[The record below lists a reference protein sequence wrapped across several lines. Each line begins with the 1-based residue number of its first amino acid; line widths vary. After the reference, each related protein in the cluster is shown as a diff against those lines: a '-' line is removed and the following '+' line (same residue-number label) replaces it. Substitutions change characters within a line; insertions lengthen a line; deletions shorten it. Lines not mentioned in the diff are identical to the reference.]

1 MFMELGPCLPARE
14 GRDGEV
20 LSGKTL
26 RMPYFAVLPRMPA
39 SRLKEIF
46 GRLSHE
52 DLIRA
57 GRFRFAPVEKLG
69 KLVYCVATDE
79 LAAARATEA
88 GHAVLW
94 RADGGQFL
102 KALEEAAAG
111 RFAEDAAFAL
121 ARRSPELSAMR
132 RFEMRQLVLLCG
144 LLAGGG
150 LLAFQHPHAAGVAC
164 TLLLTTLFVFMSALR
179 LISLRPP
186 AKCPPPPRLADADL
200 PVYSVL
206 VPLYRESAVLHQITG
221 ALKALDYPAEKLD
234 IKLVVEEDDDVTRA
248 SLKDLPLPGHF
259 EVVTVPDIGPHTK
272 PKALNYALHMA
283 RGELVTIFDAEDIP
297 HPRQLR
303 TAAEHFAVSP
313 KRLACLQARLT
324 WYNANET
331 WLTRL
336 FAIEYASHFDVILPV
351 LAEMEVPLPLG
362 GTSNHFRI
370 DALREVGG
378 WDPFNVTEDADLG
391 FRLARAGWR
400 TGCLPSTTWEE
411 ACCTVR
417 PWILQRA
424 RWMKGWL
431 QTWLVHMRRPLAFV
445 REAGAGGLLTLHG
458 MLGAG
463 IFAALAHPF
472 FLALTIRDV
481 VFVTDSA
488 NLWMSIETA
497 LGAMVLAVG
506 YGAAMLC
513 GALGLYRRQ
522 MLKLWPWLLAIPL
535 YWMLLSASAWL
546 ALWDFLVHPHH
557 WRKTQH
563 GVSSLV
569 AANGPAPAADG
580 CRAAA

>member
-1 MFMELGPCLPARE
+1 MFMGFGTCQSA
-14 GRDGEV
+14 RDGRNRV
-20 LSGKTL
+20 ILSAETFRGPDFT
-26 RMPYFAVLPRMPA
+26 VLPRMAA
-39 SRLKEIF
+39 SRLEKVI

-52 DLIRA
+52 DLVRA

-69 KLVYCVATDE
+69 KHVYCVAADE
-79 LAAARATEA
+79 MAAVMARKA

-94 RADGGQFL
+94 RADREEFL
-102 KALEEAAAG
+102 RTLEKVAAPQ
-111 RFAEDAAFAL
+111 FAENAAFAL

-132 RFEMRQLVLLCG
+132 RFDGRQLALTCVLLAGCG
-144 LLAGGG
+144 LLAS
-150 LLAFQHPHAAGVAC
+150 QYPHVAGVAC
-164 TLLLTTLFVFMSALR
+164 TVLLTMLFLSMSALR
-179 LISLRPP
+179 LIALRPP
-186 AKCPPPPRLADADL
+186 AECTPPPPLADTDL

-206 VPLYRESAVLHQITG
+206 VPLYREDAVLHQITG
-221 ALKALDYPAEKLD
+221 ALKALDYPADRLD
-234 IKLVVEEDDDVTRA
+234 IKLVVEEDDDITRSA
-248 SLKDLPLPGHF
+248 LDGIALPGHF
-259 EVVTVPDIGPHTK
+259 EVITVPDVGPHTK
-272 PKALNYALHMA
+272 PKALNHALHLA

-303 TAAEHFAVSP
+303 TAAEYFAAAPENV
-313 KRLACLQARLT
+313 ACLQARLT

-351 LAEMEVPLPLG
+351 LADMKVPLPLG
-362 GTSNHFRI
+362 GTSNHFRA
-370 DALREVGG
+370 DALRDAGG

-391 FRLARAGWR
+391 FRLARAGWQ

-431 QTWLVHMRRPLAFV
+431 QTWLVHMRRPLVFV
-445 REAGAGGLLTLHG
+445 REAGAGGLFTLHG

-472 FLALTIRDV
+472 FLILTLRDV
-481 VFVTDSA
+481 FLGVSTAD
-488 NLWMSIETA
+488 LWTSVGTA
-497 LGAMVLAVG
+497 LGAMVLTAG

-522 MLKLWPWLLAIPL
+522 MLRLWPWLMALPL
-535 YWMLLSASAWL
+535 YWILLSAAAWL

-569 AANGPAPAADG
+569 AAQSGPG
-580 CRAAA
+580 EEGFMG

>member
-1 MFMELGPCLPARE
+1 MFMGFGTCHPAWAGRNRGVSPREICRLPE
-14 GRDGEV
+14 
-20 LSGKTL
+20 
-26 RMPYFAVLPRMPA
+26 FAVLPRMPA
-39 SRLKEIF
+39 SRLEEEFRK
-46 GRLSHE
+46 LSHD
-52 DLIRA
+52 DLVRA
-57 GRFRFAPVEKLG
+57 GRFRFAPVERLG
-69 KLVYCVATDE
+69 KRVYCVAADGK
-79 LAAARATEA
+79 AAERAREA

-94 RADGGQFL
+94 RAESGDFL
-102 KALEEAAAG
+102 TALERVAAP
-111 RFAEDAAFAL
+111 RFAEEAAFAL
-121 ARRSPELSAMR
+121 ARRSPEMSAMR
-132 RFEMRQLVLLCG
+132 RFDGRQLVVLSAL
-144 LLAGGG
+144 
-150 LLAFQHPHAAGVAC
+150 AAGFGMLVWQFPQVSGAVM
-164 TLLLTTLFVFMSALR
+164 TVLFAMLFLSMSALR
-179 LISLRPP
+179 LMALRPP
-186 AKCPPPPRLADADL
+186 SECAPPPRLADAEL

-206 VPLYRESAVLHQITG
+206 VPLYKERAVLHQITA
-221 ALKALDYPAEKLD
+221 ALKALDYPADRLD
-234 IKLVVEEDDDVTRA
+234 IKLVVEEDDDITRSA
-248 SLKDLPLPGHF
+248 LADIALPDHF
-259 EVVTVPDIGPHTK
+259 EVITVPDVGPHTK
-272 PKALNYALHMA
+272 PKALNHALHLA

-303 TAAEHFAVSP
+303 TAAEHFAAAP
-313 KRLACLQARLT
+313 ENLACLQARLT

-336 FAIEYASHFDVILPV
+336 FTIEYASHFDVILPM

-370 DALREVGG
+370 EALKAVGG

-400 TGCLPSTTWEE
+400 TGCLPSVTWEE

-445 REAGAGGLLTLHG
+445 REAGTGGLFTLHG

-472 FLALTIRDV
+472 FLAVTLRDLIAGGSGEIGMWTAV
-481 VFVTDSA
+481 
-488 NLWMSIETA
+488 ETA
-497 LGAMVLAVG
+497 LGAMVLAAG

-513 GALGLYRRQ
+513 GALGLHRRGLLQ
-522 MLKLWPWLLAIPL
+522 LWPWLLALPL
-535 YWMLLSASAWL
+535 YWMLLSAAAWL
-546 ALWDFLVHPHH
+546 ALWDFLFRPHH

-569 AANGPAPAADG
+569 TGTEPADAGAET
-580 CRAAA
+580 